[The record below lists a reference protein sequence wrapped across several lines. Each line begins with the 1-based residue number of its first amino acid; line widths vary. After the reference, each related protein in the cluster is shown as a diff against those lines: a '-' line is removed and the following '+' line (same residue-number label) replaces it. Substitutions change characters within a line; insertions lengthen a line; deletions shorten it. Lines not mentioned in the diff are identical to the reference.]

1 MADDDPSTRVP
12 PTLVRASG
20 ITWRILI
27 LLAGL
32 VVIGYVLNIIF
43 PVVLAFFLSLLVTAL
58 AEPVMRLFARIMPK
72 VLAMIL
78 SLLLIITA
86 IVTILF
92 IVIRS
97 TIAESSKLVSSLQ
110 SGLTE
115 IRSWLKDGPLG
126 MTDQS
131 VNNLISQAESWGS
144 TAAKGA
150 LSAAAGELGNLG
162 TVIIGGSVFIF
173 GVIFFLLTPDRIW
186 NWVIG
191 WLPATS
197 KTPVDVSGRIVWHSI
212 SGYTKGIVVIA
223 LADATLVFIGL
234 TILQVPLAPA
244 LAAVVFLGAFIP
256 VIGAPIATF
265 FAAVVA
271 LAERGPIIALLVI
284 VLTVIVGS
292 ADGHILQPLVMGK
305 AVNLHPLAIIFAIA
319 AGSIALGIVGALV
332 AVPVAAAI
340 YGVAKYVTGRDPER
354 PWPPPVP
361 EEQSVAPAEPA

>member
-1 MADDDPSTRVP
+1 MADDDKSSPVP
-12 PTLVRASG
+12 PTLVRTAG
-20 ITWRILI
+20 ITWRILVI
-27 LLAGL
+27 LAGL

-58 AEPVMRLFARIMPK
+58 ATPVMNLFHRFLPK
-72 VLAMIL
+72 VLSMIL
-78 SLLLIITA
+78 ALILIITG
-86 IVTILF
+86 IVVILF
-92 IVIRS
+92 VVVRS
-97 TIAESSKLVSSLQ
+97 TISESSKLVSSLQ

-131 VNNLISQAESWGS
+131 INNLISEAETWGT

-162 TVIIGGSVFIF
+162 TVVIGGSVFIF
-173 GVIFFLLTPDRIW
+173 GVIFFMLSPDRIW
-186 NWVIG
+186 GWVIG
-191 WLPATS
+191 WLPKSSKAT
-197 KTPVDVSGRIVWHSI
+197 VDTSGRLAWHSI
-212 SGYTKGIVVIA
+212 SSYTKGIVVIA
-223 LADATLVFIGL
+223 LADATLVLIGL

-265 FAAVVA
+265 FAAIVA

-284 VLTVIVGS
+284 ALTVVVGS

-305 AVNLHPLAIIFAIA
+305 AVNLHPLAIIVVIA
-319 AGSIALGIVGALV
+319 AGSISLGIVGALI
-332 AVPVAAAI
+332 AVPVASAV
-340 YGVAKYVTGRDPER
+340 YSVAKFVTGRDPDH
-354 PWPPPVP
+354 PYPPPP
-361 EEQSVAPAEPA
+361 YEPVTAAAGSD